1 MPAPKGG
8 RKQGGRRSEFD
19 SETDLVV
26 TRNHPVGVFA
36 GLELSE
42 EQRAML
48 TESSDY
54 FLFDG
59 QVEVADRTA
68 RLYSVL
74 RRKGGRVDV
83 LARGS
88 GSL

>member
-36 GLELSE
+36 GLEL
-42 EQRAML
+42 
-48 TESSDY
+48 
-54 FLFDG
+54 
-59 QVEVADRTA
+59 TA
-68 RLYSVL
+68 A
-74 RRKGGRVDV
+74 GDV
-83 LARGS
+83 LAHGDGVLVAERVVNSPNQLEAGVS
-88 GSL
+88 DLETLGELEVERMG